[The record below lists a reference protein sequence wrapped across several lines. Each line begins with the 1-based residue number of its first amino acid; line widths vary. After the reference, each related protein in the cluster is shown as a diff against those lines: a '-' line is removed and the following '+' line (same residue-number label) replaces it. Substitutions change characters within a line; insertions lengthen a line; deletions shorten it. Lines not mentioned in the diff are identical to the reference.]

1 MASSYVNDLRLNE
14 MATGDA
20 SGSWGT
26 NTNTNL
32 SLIGEALGY
41 GTEGIT
47 TNANTHTTTVADGAT
62 DPGRAMY
69 IEYTGTLDSACT
81 ITIAPNTLSRMH
93 FIENGTS
100 GSQNI
105 IIKQGSGAT
114 ITIPPGDTKAVYLD
128 GAGSGA
134 KVVDAFASLNVVDLK
149 VQDDLTVTDD
159 ATIGGTLGVTG
170 VLTATSLDISGAI
183 DVDGTSNLDVVDID
197 GAVDMAST
205 LQVDGAITNS
215 STIVSAGKITAD
227 AGIDIDNFNIDGT
240 TIALSSGDITLDSAG
255 RVDLSADDNGE
266 VRLFDGSLHY
276 GQFKEDS
283 NHFLIQS
290 VVADAD
296 IYIQGLDDSTIV
308 NAVQFDMSDAGRAI
322 FPAGVTVH
330 DATALTNT
338 TFDAR
343 DVDNVTSLNVQNN
356 AATIQRS
363 QSATAAP
370 TLVFNKARGS
380 LGSEANVNNGDF
392 TGSITFRGY
401 HTNGFYQTA
410 TIESKV
416 SGTHGTSDMP
426 GTLLFATSN
435 DGSATPTSRM
445 EIDQAGVTKLTGGV
459 QSGRQDLKF
468 NNGTVSLAQ
477 GATYTLTDILNTG
490 ALISIGQNRSNQGI
504 TYDHCL
510 IFGET
515 GTAATVVANPSGR
528 FAINSA
534 TTSNQ
539 TNIFVNSGSVVILN
553 EVGTTVTYTIAA
565 FVYQGN

>member
-1 MASSYVNDLRLNE
+1 MATYVNDLRLKE
-14 MATGDA
+14 IATGDE
-20 SGSWGT
+20 SGTWGT
-26 NTNTNL
+26 STNTNL
-32 SLIGEALGY
+32 ELIGEALGY

-81 ITIAPNTLSRMH
+81 ITIAPNTLNRVH
-93 FIENGTS
+93 IIENGTS
-100 GSQNI
+100 GSQSI

-114 ITIPPGDTKAVYLD
+114 VTIPTGATKMVYLD

-134 KVVDAFASLNVVDLK
+134 KVTDALASLNLETSK
-149 VQDDLTVTDD
+149 VIETTASIQTPLIEFTDGDD
-159 ATIGGTLGVTG
+159 AITIADGGGTTF
-170 VLTATSLDISGAI
+170 A
-183 DVDGTSNLDVVDID
+183 
-197 GAVDMAST
+197 
-205 LQVDGAITNS
+205 Q
-215 STIVSAGKITAD
+215 KITAD

-290 VVADAD
+290 IVADAD

-330 DATALTNT
+330 DAT
-338 TFDAR
+338 
-343 DVDNVTSLNVQNN
+343 
-356 AATIQRS
+356 
-363 QSATAAP
+363 
-370 TLVFNKARGS
+370 TLGFNKARGS

-392 TGSITFRGY
+392 TGSIVFRGY

-435 DGSATPTSRM
+435 DGNATPTSRM

-468 NNGTVSLAQ
+468 NNGSISLAT
-477 GATYTLTDILNTG
+477 GATYTLTDVLNTG
-490 ALISIGQNRSNQGI
+490 ALISIGQNRSNSGI

-510 IFGET
+510 IFAET

-534 TTSNQ
+534 TTSNS

-553 EVGTTVTYTIAA
+553 EVGTTVTYSIAA
-565 FVYQGN
+565 FVFQGN